1 MCVHLSDNMDT
12 FNYLLIMT
20 EKLYALINNEIQ
32 PDNLDSL
39 MNQEVLLPGHLYMMM
54 LREKL
59 EEILITIRFRVLKD
73 G

>member
-1 MCVHLSDNMDT
+1 MDK

-32 PDNLDSL
+32 ADNLDSL

>member
-1 MCVHLSDNMDT
+1 MDK

-20 EKLYALINNEIQ
+20 ENLYALINNEIQ

-54 LREKL
+54 MREKL

>member
-1 MCVHLSDNMDT
+1 
-12 FNYLLIMT
+12 
-20 EKLYALINNEIQ
+20 
-32 PDNLDSL
+32 

>member
-1 MCVHLSDNMDT
+1 MCVHLSDNMDK

-54 LREKL
+54 MREKL

>member
-1 MCVHLSDNMDT
+1 MDK

-54 LREKL
+54 MREKL